1 MLFIYNKAIY
11 AKIDTDLIMLQDHTG
26 GYMNALTIYV
36 ISCMIFIS
44 FAFVYY
50 GFLLYLIRKK
60 ENEESL
66 FMLDKTMLIFYEM
79 AFIVFNVIYFTVLL
93 V

>member
-1 MLFIYNKAIY
+1 
-11 AKIDTDLIMLQDHTG
+11 MLQDHTG

-66 FMLDKTMLIFYEM
+66 FMLDKTMLILYEL
-79 AFIVFNVIYFTVLL
+79 AFIVFNAIYFTILL